1 MHAPVDPSPGGVS
14 PHPFAKPRTNRQT
27 YEFLIRQM
35 LRVGTYSVLLA
46 VGLIFAHIIWKGLP
60 VVAPAIQPKV
70 TWVLAK
76 IPIPY
81 VVIDSNKP
89 FINTNFLTKLPET
102 LHVIEDKQGNIQE
115 TSPQGSDVI
124 KKELGDNMR
133 SEKTISYSGGG
144 ILGPIVG
151 TALLVIVCMVV
162 ALFLGIAS
170 AIYLSEYA
178 SHGKFIEG
186 VRLAIL
192 NLAGVPSVVFGLF
205 GLGIFVLSAPV
216 LTDTPHDRALF
227 SLPFLGRLVSDGTE
241 LAWLSACPDWLD
253 WLPKLFLFES
263 ISFQGWD
270 TCVLSGAFTLAFV
283 ILPVIITASE
293 ECLRA
298 VPQGFRETS
307 LALGA
312 TRWQTIWRTVL
323 PFAMPGILT
332 SSILGI
338 ARAAGETAPIMF
350 TAALAFKDKLP
361 WEGDS
366 GFFGVFTQSVQA
378 LPYHIYT
385 IAARIPQS
393 EYSERAQYGSVFVFL
408 VLVLMFAI
416 TSVLLRRKLRA
427 KYKW

>member
-1 MHAPVDPSPGGVS
+1 MDATANPDTLIATAN
-14 PHPFAKPRTNRQT
+14 PFARPKTNRQV
-27 YEFLIRQM
+27 YEFVSRQV
-35 LRVGTYSVLLA
+35 LRVATYSILVA
-46 VGLIFAHIIWKGLP
+46 VGLILAHIIWKGAP
-60 VVAPAIQPKV
+60 VVFTSKE
-70 TWVLAK
+70 
-76 IPIPY
+76 
-81 VVIDSNKP
+81 P
-89 FINTNFLTKLPET
+89 FINTGFLTKLPET
-102 LHVIEDKQGNIQE
+102 LHVIEDKQGKIYE
-115 TSPQGSDVI
+115 TDPTGSDVI
-124 KKELGDNMR
+124 KRQLGENMR

-151 TALLVIVCMVV
+151 TALLVLVCIVV
-162 ALFLGIAS
+162 ALFLGVAS

-178 SHGKFIEG
+178 KRGKFIEG

-192 NLAGVPSVVFGLF
+192 NLSGVPSVVFGLF
-205 GLGIFVLSAPV
+205 GLGVFVLSAPV
-216 LTDTPHDRALF
+216 LTDTPHDR
-227 SLPFLGRLVSDGTE
+227 SLLTIPLGFTNL
-241 LAWLSACPDWLD
+241 
-253 WLPKLFLFES
+253 
-263 ISFQGWD
+263 SFQGWD

-293 ECLRA
+293 ETLRA

-307 LALGA
+307 FALGA
-312 TRWQTIWRTVL
+312 TRWQTIWRSVL

-361 WEGDS
+361 WQGQ
-366 GFFGVFTQSVQA
+366 GGALGTFTESVQA

-408 VLVLMFAI
+408 VLVSAFALS
-416 TSVLLRRKLRA
+416 SVLLRRKLRA
-427 KYKW
+427 KYRW

>member
-1 MHAPVDPSPGGVS
+1 MLATANPSAAMAVPN
-14 PHPFAKPRTNRQT
+14 PFAKPRTNRRMW
-27 YEFLIRQM
+27 EFVWRQV
-35 LRVGTYSVLLA
+35 LRAATYSIIAA
-46 VGLIFAHIIWKGLP
+46 VAMIFGHIIWKGAP
-60 VVAPAIQPKV
+60 VVFTTQA
-70 TWVLAK
+70 
-76 IPIPY
+76 
-81 VVIDSNKP
+81 P
-89 FINTNFLTKLPET
+89 FIKTDFLTKLPET
-102 LHVIEDKQGNIQE
+102 LHVIEDKQGKIYE
-115 TSPQGSDVI
+115 TDPKGSDVL
-124 KKELGDNMR
+124 KKQLGDNMR
-133 SEKTISYSGGG
+133 SEKTVSYAGGG

-151 TALLVIVCMVV
+151 TALLVLVCIAV

-178 SHGKFIEG
+178 KHGKFIEG

-192 NLAGVPSVVFGLF
+192 NLSGVPSVVFGLF
-205 GLGIFVLSAPV
+205 GLGIFVLTAPV
-216 LTDTPHDRALF
+216 LTDTPHER
-227 SLPFLGRLVSDGTE
+227 SLLTIPLGFTNL
-241 LAWLSACPDWLD
+241 
-253 WLPKLFLFES
+253 
-263 ISFQGWD
+263 SFQGWD
-270 TCVLSGAFTLAFV
+270 TCVMSGAFTLAFV

-312 TRWQTIWRTVL
+312 TRWQTIRRSVL

-338 ARAAGETAPIMF
+338 LRAAGETAPIMF

-361 WEGDS
+361 WQSEAGWT
-366 GFFGVFTQSVQA
+366 GIFTESVQA

-408 VLVLMFAI
+408 VLVLALAMS
-416 TSVLLRRKLRA
+416 SVLLRRKLRA

>member
-1 MHAPVDPSPGGVS
+1 MLATANPSAADLVVPN
-14 PHPFAKPRTNRQT
+14 PFAKPRTNRT
-27 YEFLIRQM
+27 TWEFVWRQV
-35 LRVGTYSVLLA
+35 LRASTYSIILA
-46 VGLIFAHIIWKGLP
+46 VALIFGHIVWKGAP
-60 VVAPAIQPKV
+60 VVFTTKAPFV
-70 TWVLAK
+70 
-76 IPIPY
+76 
-81 VVIDSNKP
+81 
-89 FINTNFLTKLPET
+89 NTAFLTKLPET
-102 LHVIEDKQGNIQE
+102 LHVIEDKQGKVYE
-115 TSPQGSDVI
+115 TDPKGSDVL
-124 KKELGDNMR
+124 KKELGVNLR
-133 SEKTISYSGGG
+133 SEKTVSYAGGG

-151 TALLVIVCMVV
+151 TALLVIVCIAV

-178 SHGKFIEG
+178 KHGRFIEG

-192 NLAGVPSVVFGLF
+192 NLSGVPSVVFGLF
-205 GLGIFVLSAPV
+205 GLGIFVLTAPV
-216 LTDTPHDRALF
+216 FTNMPLER
-227 SLPFLGRLVSDGTE
+227 SLLIIPLGFTNL
-241 LAWLSACPDWLD
+241 
-253 WLPKLFLFES
+253 
-263 ISFQGWD
+263 SFQGWD

-312 TRWQTIWRTVL
+312 TRWQTIRRSVL

-338 ARAAGETAPIMF
+338 LRAAGETAPIMF

-361 WEGDS
+361 WQSEAGWT
-366 GFFGVFTQSVQA
+366 GIFTESVQA

-408 VLVLMFAI
+408 VLVLALAMS
-416 TSVLLRRKLRA
+416 SVLLRRKLRA

>member
-1 MHAPVDPSPGGVS
+1 MHAPANPSADGVI
-14 PHPFAKPRTNRQT
+14 PHPFAKPKTNRET
-27 YEFLIRQM
+27 YEFLIRQV
-35 LRVGTYSVLLA
+35 LRAGTYSVLLA
-46 VGLIFAHIIWKGLP
+46 VGLIFAHIIIKGVP
-60 VVAPAIQPKV
+60 VVFKTQAPFV
-70 TWVLAK
+70 NV
-76 IPIPY
+76 
-81 VVIDSNKP
+81 D
-89 FINTNFLTKLPET
+89 FLTKLPET
-102 LHVIEDKQGNIQE
+102 LHVIEDKQGKIYE
-115 TSPQGSDVI
+115 TSPTGSDVI

-151 TALLVIVCMVV
+151 TALLVLVCMVV

-216 LTDTPHDRALF
+216 LTDTPHDRSLF
-227 SLPFLGRLVSDGTE
+227 SIPLGFTYL
-241 LAWLSACPDWLD
+241 
-253 WLPKLFLFES
+253 
-263 ISFQGWD
+263 SFQGWD

-366 GFFGVFTQSVQA
+366 GFFGVFSQSVQA

-408 VLVLMFAI
+408 VLVLVFAI

-427 KYKW
+427 KYQW

>member
-1 MHAPVDPSPGGVS
+1 MHAPANPSLLN
-14 PHPFAKPRTNRQT
+14 PFVKQKTNRDL
-27 YEFLIRQM
+27 YEFIAKFI
-35 LRVGTYSVLLA
+35 LRGATYVILVVTL
-46 VGLIFAHIIWKGLP
+46 GIFAHIFIKGAP
-60 VVAPAIQPKV
+60 VVFKAEAPFV
-70 TWVLAK
+70 NL
-76 IPIPY
+76 
-81 VVIDSNKP
+81 D
-89 FINTNFLTKLPET
+89 FLTKLPET
-102 LHVIEDKQGNIQE
+102 LHVLEDKQGKFYE
-115 TSPQGSDVI
+115 ASPKESDIV
-124 KKELGDNMR
+124 KKELGENLR
-133 SEKTISYSGGG
+133 NEKTYSYSGGG

-151 TALLVIVCMVV
+151 TFLLVIVCITV
-162 ALFLGIAS
+162 ALTLGIAT

-178 SHGKFIEG
+178 KPGKFIEM

-192 NLAGVPSVVFGLF
+192 NLGGVPSVVFGLF
-205 GLGIFVLSAPV
+205 GLGMFVLTAPV
-216 LTDTPHDRALF
+216 FTEFPHDR
-227 SLPFLGRLVSDGTE
+227 SLLVIPLGFT
-241 LAWLSACPDWLD
+241 
-253 WLPKLFLFES
+253 KL
-263 ISFQGWD
+263 SFQGWD
-270 TCVLSGAFTLAFV
+270 TSVLSGAFTLAFV

-312 TRWQTIWRTVL
+312 TRWQTIWRSVL

-361 WEGDS
+361 WQGSS
-366 GFFGVFTQSVQA
+366 GFWGTFTESVQA

-385 IAARIPQS
+385 LAARIPQS

-408 VLVLMFAI
+408 VLVMSLAM
-416 TSVLLRRKLRA
+416 TSVILRRKLRA

>member
-1 MHAPVDPSPGGVS
+1 MHAPANPSASGTVPN
-14 PHPFAKPRTNRQT
+14 PFAKPKSNRET
-27 YEFLIRQM
+27 YEFISRQL
-35 LRVGTYSVLLA
+35 LRAATYAIIIA
-46 VGLIFAHIIWKGLP
+46 VGMIFAHIIYKGAP
-60 VVAPAIQPKV
+60 VVFNTKA
-70 TWVLAK
+70 
-76 IPIPY
+76 
-81 VVIDSNKP
+81 P

-102 LHVIEDKQGNIQE
+102 LHVIEDKQGKIYE
-115 TSPQGSDVI
+115 TDPKGSDVI
-124 KKELGDNMR
+124 KHELGDNMR

-151 TALLVIVCMVV
+151 TALLVLVCIVV

-178 SHGKFIEG
+178 KHGKFIEG

-192 NLAGVPSVVFGLF
+192 NLSGVPSVVFGLF
-205 GLGIFVLSAPV
+205 GLGIFVLTAPV
-216 LTDTPHDRALF
+216 FTDVPHDR
-227 SLPFLGRLVSDGTE
+227 SLLVIPLGFTNM
-241 LAWLSACPDWLD
+241 
-253 WLPKLFLFES
+253 
-263 ISFQGWD
+263 SFQGWD

-312 TRWQTIWRTVL
+312 TRWQTIWRSVL

-361 WEGDS
+361 WEGES
-366 GFFGVFTQSVQA
+366 GFLGIFTESVQA

-408 VLVLMFAI
+408 VLVLTFAMS
-416 TSVLLRRKLRA
+416 SVLLRRKLRA

>member
-1 MHAPVDPSPGGVS
+1 MHAPANPATSGVF
-14 PHPFAKPRTNRQT
+14 PNPFAKPKTNRET
-27 YEFLIRQM
+27 YEFIWRQI
-35 LRVGTYSVLLA
+35 LRAATYAILVV
-46 VGLIFAHIIWKGLP
+46 VGLIFGHIIIKGVP
-60 VVAPAIQPKV
+60 VVFKTSAPFV
-70 TWVLAK
+70 
-76 IPIPY
+76 
-81 VVIDSNKP
+81 
-89 FINTNFLTKLPET
+89 NTTFLTQLPET
-102 LHVIEDKQGNIQE
+102 LHILEDKQGKKYE
-115 TSPQGSDVI
+115 ASPKESDVI
-124 KKELGDNMR
+124 KHQLGDNLR
-133 SEKTISYSGGG
+133 SEKTVSYSGGG

-151 TALLVIVCMVV
+151 TALLVLVCMIV
-162 ALFLGIAS
+162 ALFLGISS

-178 SHGKFIEG
+178 KHGRFLEI

-192 NLAGVPSVVFGLF
+192 NLSGVPSVVFGLF

-216 LTDTPHDRALF
+216 FTDVPHDRSLF
-227 SLPFLGRLVSDGTE
+227 AIPLGFTYL
-241 LAWLSACPDWLD
+241 
-253 WLPKLFLFES
+253 
-263 ISFQGWD
+263 SFQGWD

-293 ECLRA
+293 ECLKA

-312 TRWQTIWRTVL
+312 TRWQTIWRSVL

-366 GFFGVFTQSVQA
+366 GFFGIFIESVQA

-408 VLVLMFAI
+408 VLVLTFAI

>member
-1 MHAPVDPSPGGVS
+1 MLATATLPIGDAVS
-14 PHPFAKPRTNRQT
+14 NPFAKPRTNRT
-27 YEFLIRQM
+27 VYEFVWLQVLRGSTYLI
-35 LRVGTYSVLLA
+35 VAA
-46 VGLIFAHIIWKGLP
+46 VALIFGHIIVKGAP
-60 VVAPAIQPKV
+60 VVFGQFHTKSAFPFV
-70 TWVLAK
+70 E
-76 IPIPY
+76 
-81 VVIDSNKP
+81 NK
-89 FINTNFLTKLPET
+89 FLTELPET
-102 LHVIEDKQGNIQE
+102 LHILEDKQGKVYE
-115 TSPQGSDVI
+115 TDPRGADAI
-124 KKELGDNMR
+124 KKQLGENLR
-133 SEKTISYSGGG
+133 QEKTISYSGGG
-144 ILGPIVG
+144 ILGPMVG
-151 TALLVIVCMVV
+151 TALLVFVCMAV

-178 SHGKFIEG
+178 KHGRFIEG

-192 NLAGVPSVVFGLF
+192 NLSGVPSVVFGLF
-205 GLGIFVLSAPV
+205 GLGVFVLAAPV
-216 LTDTPHDRALF
+216 FTNAPLDRSLLTIP
-227 SLPFLGRLVSDGTE
+227 LGFTQ
-241 LAWLSACPDWLD
+241 LS
-253 WLPKLFLFES
+253 FE
-263 ISFQGWD
+263 GWG
-270 TCVLSGAFTLAFV
+270 TCVMSGAFTLAFV

-293 ECLRA
+293 ETLRA

-312 TRWQTIWRTVL
+312 TRWQTIRRSVL

-361 WEGDS
+361 WQKDLPPLPADA
-366 GFFGVFTQSVQA
+366 GFLASLWQNLERWWGTFTESVQA

-408 VLVLMFAI
+408 ILVLAFAM

>member
-1 MHAPVDPSPGGVS
+1 MHAPAKTSSSGAVPN
-14 PHPFAKPRTNRQT
+14 PFAKPRTNRGT
-27 YEFLIRQM
+27 YEFVIRQT
-35 LRVGTYSVLLA
+35 LRAATYAVILA
-46 VGLIFAHIIWKGLP
+46 VGLIFAHIVWKGAP
-60 VVAPAIQPKV
+60 VVF
-70 TWVLAK
+70 TAK
-76 IPIPY
+76 A
-81 VVIDSNKP
+81 P
-89 FINTNFLTKLPET
+89 FINTSFLTKLPET
-102 LHVIEDKQGNIQE
+102 LHVIEDKQGKRYE
-115 TSPQGSDVI
+115 TDPRGSDVI
-124 KKELGDNMR
+124 KAELGDNFR
-133 SEKTISYSGGG
+133 QEKTIAYSGGG

-151 TALLVIVCMVV
+151 TALLVLVCIVV

-178 SHGKFIEG
+178 KHGKFIEF

-192 NLAGVPSVVFGLF
+192 NLSGVPSVVFGLF
-205 GLGIFVLSAPV
+205 GLGVFVLAAPV
-216 LTDTPHDRALF
+216 LTSTPLDR
-227 SLPFLGRLVSDGTE
+227 SLLTIPLGFT
-241 LAWLSACPDWLD
+241 
-253 WLPKLFLFES
+253 S

-312 TRWQTIWRTVL
+312 TRWQTIWKSVL

-361 WEGDS
+361 WEGSS
-366 GFFGVFTQSVQA
+366 GFWGVLSESVQA

-408 VLVLMFAI
+408 VLVLTFAMA
-416 TSVLLRRKLRA
+416 SVLLRRKLRA